1 MRIKTAIVWI
11 MVLMLIVSSVGCSQ
25 PAAEETVTDVI
36 PEITAEPTATPEPT
50 PVPTPTPLPE
60 RGQME
65 GADVLAAALA
75 ELGYDDIDLEKNYTN
90 EELIAFM
97 VKVLGKEKQAEKNN
111 YQHPFGDV
119 SDELSPYVGYAY
131 ATWLLTNVPNNELG
145 AQEEADD
152 ALLTAM
158 LLRALGYKDY
168 GAEPD
173 FSAEDMQELA
183 KQLGISEED
192 SQYPVR
198 GDDIAD
204 KLWTALNTQ
213 MNGDD
218 ETLMDRLEEEDVF
231 SSRDVRHAR
240 EVIEEAQEA
249 KEQAE
254 NPDREDDSG
263 DRPSVSAP
271 SKEEDTPS
279 DSGSSSGGSNKDDDD
294 DDDHHSGGNSGGNN
308 NTGGGNNNTGG
319 GNNNT
324 GGGNNDNDDDNNNT
338 GGGNN
343 DDDDDNNNTGGG
355 NNDDDDDNNN
365 TGGGNSGG
373 SVSGGGAGGENETD
387 AIPFG

>member
-1 MRIKTAIVWI
+1 MRIKTAIAWI
-11 MVLMLIVSSVGCSQ
+11 MVLMMVVSTAGCSQ
-25 PAAEETVTDVI
+25 PAAEEVTDVI

-50 PVPTPTPLPE
+50 PIPTPTPLPE

-75 ELGYDDIDLEKNYTN
+75 ELGYDDIDLTKNYTN

-97 VKVLGKEKQAEKNN
+97 VKVLGKGNQAEKNN

-152 ALLTAM
+152 ALLNAM

-168 GAEPD
+168 GEEPD
-173 FSAEDMQELA
+173 FTAENMQELA
-183 KQLGISEED
+183 KELGISEED
-192 SQYPVR
+192 SEYPVR
-198 GDDIAD
+198 GDDIVD
-204 KLWTALNTQ
+204 RLWTALNTEIKD
-213 MNGDD
+213 DD
-218 ETLMDRLEEEDVF
+218 ETLMDRLKEDDVF

-254 NPDREDDSG
+254 NPDREDSSG
-263 DRPSVSAP
+263 DRHSTSAP

-279 DSGSSSGGSNKDDDD
+279 DGGSSSGGSNKDDDD
-294 DDDHHSGGNSGGNN
+294 DDHHSGGSSGGGNN

-324 GGGNNDNDDDNNNT
+324 GSDNNDNDNNNNDNDDNNT
-338 GGGNN
+338 GGGDTG
-343 DDDDDNNNTGGG
+343 DD
-355 NNDDDDDNNN
+355 
-365 TGGGNSGG
+365 SG
-373 SVSGGGAGGENETD
+373 SSSGGGAGGENETPT
-387 AIPFG
+387 IPFG

>member
-1 MRIKTAIVWI
+1 MRIKTAIAWI
-11 MVLMLIVSSVGCSQ
+11 MVLMMVVSTVGCSQ

-75 ELGYDDIDLEKNYTN
+75 ELGYDDIDLTKNYTN

-97 VKVLGKEKQAEKNN
+97 VKVLGKGNQAEKNN

-254 NPDREDDSG
+254 NPDREDNSG

-294 DDDHHSGGNSGGNN
+294 DDDHHSGGSSGGNN
-308 NTGGGNNNTGG
+308 NTGGGNKDDDDDNTGG

-324 GGGNNDNDDDNNNT
+324 GGNNNDNDNDDNNT
-338 GGGNN
+338 GGG
-343 DDDDDNNNTGGG
+343 DTGG
-355 NNDDDDDNNN
+355 D
-365 TGGGNSGG
+365 SGG
-373 SVSGGGAGGENETD
+373 SSGGAGGENETPT
-387 AIPFG
+387 IPFG